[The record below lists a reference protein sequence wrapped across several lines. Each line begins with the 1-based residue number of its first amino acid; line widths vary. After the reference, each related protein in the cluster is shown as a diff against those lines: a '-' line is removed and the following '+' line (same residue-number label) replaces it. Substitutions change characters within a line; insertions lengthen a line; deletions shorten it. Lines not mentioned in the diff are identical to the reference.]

1 MPDEPPKRKLI
12 PPLPPKKESTG
23 YTWSGKR
30 DSVHWPSEGRRRF
43 MNDLYYM
50 WLFFWPSFSWSTVC
64 VLGEWERGWK
74 LSPSWNSL
82 YHILAQQDCV
92 SIQLGK
98 AIPQEIYIPLGCGV
112 SGLRASVGMVWKLQ
126 GYQPIGSGQAWR
138 KLSSRQAAA
147 VLNRNH
153 KGAQWT

>member
-1 MPDEPPKRKLI
+1 MTDEPPKRKLI
-12 PPLPPKKESTG
+12 PSPPPQKESTG
-23 YTWSGKR
+23 CTWSGKR
-30 DSVHWPSEGRRRF
+30 FSPLAIRGEKEIYEWFV
-43 MNDLYYM
+43 LCVT
-50 WLFFWPSFSWSTVC
+50 FFWPSFSWSTVC

-92 SIQLGK
+92 GIQLGK
-98 AIPQEIYIPLGCGV
+98 ASPQEIYIPLGCGV
-112 SGLRASVGMVWKLQ
+112 CGLRASVDVVWKLQ

-138 KLSSRQAAA
+138 KLSSREAAA